1 MVKSIPLFLLVIFS
15 FKAIAQPQDS
25 TITEQEEDFSMYDNL
40 DYVDQGAKRFCT
52 SKVIG
57 LSPQK
62 LISIG
67 YDVQGQTDISSS
79 SVGMLNQQTE
89 FSNVRFSHGLRLQ
102 GNIPVLSRNNI
113 IIQVIFNYL
122 EQRYN
127 YDQTSLPIL
136 TYPFRRTILQNGI
149 RSAGLG
155 TTIFKPLNEK
165 SFLLFQATGDNNGDY
180 GWDNLPD
187 LVNTRLSVAAIWGKK
202 VSDRKMWGFGV
213 SRTYRAGDL
222 NYIPVFLLNW
232 TAANGKWGAE
242 MLLPARG
249 NVRRTFNSRNILLLG
264 YELEGQTYRIDSRNA
279 FSALPGY
286 NNLELRRS
294 ELRVK
299 ATYEFSLSGFIWLSF
314 QAGFRYNY
322 SFNVDTLPNNN
333 DFFRGFTGTQPYLF
347 EGKLSNTF
355 YSLVS
360 LNLVSP

>member
-1 MVKSIPLFLLVIFS
+1 MVKLIPLFLFIIFS
-15 FKAIAQPQDS
+15 AKVIAQPQDS
-25 TITEQEEDFSMYDNL
+25 TATEPEEDYSLYDNL
-40 DYVDQGAKRFCT
+40 DFVNQGTKRFCT
-52 SKVIG
+52 SKVLG

-67 YDVQGQTDISSS
+67 YDIQGP
-79 SVGMLNQQTE
+79 TE
-89 FSNVRFSHGLRLQ
+89 FSAIAVGIPNSPTEVANADFSHGLRLQ

-113 IIQVIFNYL
+113 VIQVNVNYL

-127 YDQTSLPIL
+127 NDQKDLPL
-136 TYPFRRTILQNGI
+136 SFPFRSTVLQNGI

-165 SFLLFQATGDNNGDY
+165 SFLLFQISGDNNGDY
-180 GWDNLPD
+180 GWDKLPD
-187 LVNTRLSVAAIWGKK
+187 LANTRLSAAAIWGKK

-232 TAANGKWGAE
+232 TSANSKWGAE
-242 MLLPARG
+242 MLLPARA
-249 NVRRTFNSRNILLLG
+249 NIRRTFSSRSLLLLG
-264 YELEGQTYRIDSRNA
+264 YELEGQTYRIDSRRFLA
-279 FSALPGY
+279 QDVPGF

-294 ELRVK
+294 ELRFR
-299 ATYEFSLSGFIWLSF
+299 ATYEFSLTGFIWLSI

-322 SFNVDTLPNNN
+322 SFNVDTLPNNK

-355 YSLVS
+355 YSLIS